1 MPPGGVPEEEYYR
14 ALGYGGDVIG
24 GYTSDWY
31 CMSNR
36 TPPVT
41 GGLAT
46 HTHTHIAFIIYFIE
60 PR

>member
-31 CMSNR
+31 RMSNR

-46 HTHTHIAFIIYFIE
+46 HTQTLTD
-60 PR
+60 